1 MVIGAV
7 VLGVTGVLIAQP
19 PGKAALAAERGKPR
33 STTVAVTAQSNAVV
47 EVDPGV
53 HGSVQFTIQ
62 LTGGIKPTA
71 ITATASLP
79 AKQLGPIA
87 MKLQP
92 TGPSTYSA
100 SGVLLP
106 SSGQWQVNVV
116 VQTSEFD
123 STTAVAT
130 LKVY

>member
-1 MVIGAV
+1 
-7 VLGVTGVLIAQP
+7 VLIAQP
-19 PGKAALAAERGKPR
+19 PGKAALAAQRGKPR
-33 STTVAVTAQSNAVV
+33 TTTVAVTSTANAVV

-71 ITATASLP
+71 VTATASLP

-87 MKLQP
+87 MKLQAI
-92 TGPSTYSA
+92 GPNSYSA

-106 SSGQWQVNVV
+106 AAGMWQVSVL